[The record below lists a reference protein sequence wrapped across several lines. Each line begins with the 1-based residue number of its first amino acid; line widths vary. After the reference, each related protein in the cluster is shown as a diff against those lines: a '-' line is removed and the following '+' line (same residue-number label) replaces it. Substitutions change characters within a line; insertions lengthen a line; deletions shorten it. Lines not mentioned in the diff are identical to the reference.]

1 MSYNENLSKA
11 RVNKNDE
18 FYTMYEDI
26 EKEMSF
32 YHSHFNGKT
41 VYCPCDDPKHSNF
54 TKYFKDNF
62 EKLGIKRLVS
72 TCYPHGIMEVVD
84 KDEVKTFNLKGD
96 GDFRSD
102 ECKRVLSN
110 CDIVVTNPPFSLF
123 REFVTWIG
131 DKEFIII
138 GNKNSYGYNE
148 IFEGIKN
155 GRIHVGK
162 TVPKTFYQPIDDEV
176 KNTNGLTRWFSTLSV
191 KKFGNIGWFSSFA
204 IDDKE
209 KVKMEVKYDPSI
221 HKKYDNYDAINV
233 DKGKDI
239 PYDYFGKMGVP
250 ITYLEKHDD
259 ELFEIIGL
267 YDNHAKGKDDGIL
280 ISGDLVRVA
289 IKTGGFRNWTGAVID
304 GKTLYAR
311 VIIQRRT
318 TV

>member
-1 MSYNENLSKA
+1 MSYNDNLSAA

-18 FYTMYEDI
+18 FYTLYEDI

-32 YHSHFNGKT
+32 YQSYFRDKI
-41 VYCPCDDPKHSNF
+41 VYCPCDNPNVSNF

-72 TCYPHGIMEVVD
+72 TCYPQGLLEVVD
-84 KDEVKTFNLKGD
+84 KDSSKSLKLKGD

-102 ECKRVLSN
+102 ECRRILRN

-131 DKEFIII
+131 NREFVII

-176 KNTNGLTRWFSTLSV
+176 KNTNGLTRWFSTFEVEEKDNV
-191 KKFGNIGWFSSFA
+191 KL
-204 IDDKE
+204 
-209 KVKMEVKYDPSI
+209 EVKYDSSI

-233 DKGKDI
+233 DKVKDI
-239 PYDYFGKMGVP
+239 PCDYFGKIGVP
-250 ITYLEKHDD
+250 ITYLEKHND
-259 ELFEIIGL
+259 ELFEIVGL

-280 ISGDLVRVA
+280 ISGELVRVA
-289 IKTGGFRNWTGAVID
+289 IKTGGERNWTGAVID

-311 VIIQRRT
+311 VIIKRRT
-318 TV
+318 SV

>member
-1 MSYNENLSKA
+1 
-11 RVNKNDE
+11 
-18 FYTMYEDI
+18 
-26 EKEMSF
+26 MSF
-32 YHSHFNGKT
+32 YQSHFKGKI

-62 EKLGIKRLVS
+62 DKLGIKRLVS
-72 TCYPHGIMEVVD
+72 TCYPHGTMEVVD
-84 KDEVKTFNLKGD
+84 NEGVKTLQLEGD

-176 KNTNGLTRWFSTLSV
+176 KNTNGLTRWFSTFSV
-191 KKFGNIGWFSSFA
+191 KKFGNIGWFSSFEVEG
-204 IDDKE
+204 KE

-233 DKGKDI
+233 DKVKEI
-239 PYDYFGKMGVP
+239 PCDYYGKMGVP

-311 VIIQRRT
+311 VIIKRRT
-318 TV
+318 SV

>member
-1 MSYNENLSKA
+1 MSYNDNLSAA

-18 FYTMYEDI
+18 FYTLYEDI

-32 YHSHFNGKT
+32 YQSYFRDKI
-41 VYCPCDDPKHSNF
+41 VYCPCDNPNVSNF

-72 TCYPHGIMEVVD
+72 TCYPQGLLEVVD
-84 KDEVKTFNLKGD
+84 KDSSKSLNLKGD

-102 ECKRVLSN
+102 ECGRILRN

-131 DKEFIII
+131 NREFVII

-176 KNTNGLTRWFSTLSV
+176 KNTNGLTRWFSTFEV
-191 KKFGNIGWFSSFA
+191 EEK
-204 IDDKE
+204 D
-209 KVKMEVKYDPSI
+209 KVKLEVKYDSSI

-233 DKGKDI
+233 DKVKDI
-239 PYDYFGKMGVP
+239 PCDYFGKIGVP
-250 ITYLEKHDD
+250 ITYLEKHND
-259 ELFEIIGL
+259 ELFEIVGL
-267 YDNHAKGKDDGIL
+267 YDNHAKGKDDGTL
-280 ISGDLVRVA
+280 ISGELVRVA
-289 IKTGGFRNWTGAVID
+289 IKTGGERNWTGAVID

-311 VIIQRRT
+311 VIIKRRT
-318 TV
+318 SV